1 MKQNQNTNV
10 EHYKLIIDN
19 LSQQVAVYAKDQA
32 VINTQLIIERQEKL
46 ELIKQ
51 NEMLIKEINDLKKSN
66 VDNNTLDSNDSNVAN
81 DVDVDKEI
89 KMLKEKNKNK
99 AKTKAKNNKE
109 GK

>member
-10 EHYKLIIDN
+10 ERYKLIIDN

-66 VDNNTLDSNDSNVAN
+66 VDNNTLDSNDSNVSS
-81 DVDVDKEI
+81 DVDVEVNEEI
-89 KMLKEKNKNK
+89 KKLKEKNK
-99 AKTKAKNNKE
+99 AKNKKE